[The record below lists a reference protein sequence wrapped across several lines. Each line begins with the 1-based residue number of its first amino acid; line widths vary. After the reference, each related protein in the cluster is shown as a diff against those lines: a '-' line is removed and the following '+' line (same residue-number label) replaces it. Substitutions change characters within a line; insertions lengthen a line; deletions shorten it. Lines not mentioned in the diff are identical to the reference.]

1 MNLEK
6 LTKELIAIESVTGDE
21 AEILD
26 FIENRLTNSEFTGE
40 IIRNEG
46 GIIAYHPSADSKIA
60 LVGHVDTVPLDK
72 SQLNIDD
79 DSKVYGRGSVDMK
92 SGIAVMLKV
101 MNNNLKEVVGVFYTA
116 EEGPMLSLIHISE
129 PTRPLYISYAVFCL
143 KKKIQ
148 WDCHVNQV

>member
-46 GIIAYHPSADSKIA
+46 GIIAYHPSADSNIA

-101 MNNNLKEVVGVFYTA
+101 MNNNLKEVVGVFSVSYTH
-116 EEGPMLSLIHISE
+116 LTL
-129 PTRPLYISYAVFCL
+129 PTIYSV
-143 KKKIQ
+143 
-148 WDCHVNQV
+148 

>member
-46 GIIAYHPSADSKIA
+46 GIIAYHPSADSKYCFSWSCRYCPI
-60 LVGHVDTVPLDK
+60 
-72 SQLNIDD
+72 
-79 DSKVYGRGSVDMK
+79 R
-92 SGIAVMLKV
+92 
-101 MNNNLKEVVGVFYTA
+101 
-116 EEGPMLSLIHISE
+116 
-129 PTRPLYISYAVFCL
+129 
-143 KKKIQ
+143 
-148 WDCHVNQV
+148 